1 MNNWIQLLFG
11 EGEEL
16 TPWQM
21 AMRAFCT
28 VIILLVMLRVSDVR
42 RIFGKKN
49 ALDNIMVIMLGAV
62 LARSIV
68 GASPFWS
75 TTAAAATMIGL
86 HRLLTYLALK
96 NTRINRLINGDKVLL
111 YKNGGFI
118 SDNLRKSVISKNEI
132 EESLRLEMQN
142 MTLENIDMI
151 FMETNGRLS
160 FIQKKKE

>member
-1 MNNWIQLLFG
+1 MEGFLYSLFG
-11 EGEEL
+11 EGEAL
-16 TPWQM
+16 TPLQM
-21 AMRAFCT
+21 AVRAFS
-28 VIILLVMLRVSDVR
+28 VVVVLLVMLRLGGSM

-49 ALDNIMVIMLGAV
+49 TLDNIMVIMLGAV

-86 HRLLTYLALK
+86 HRSLTYIALK
-96 NTRINRLINGDKVLL
+96 SKMVNRIINGDKILL
-111 YKNGGFI
+111 YKNGNFI
-118 SDNLRKSVISKNEI
+118 SHNLRKTVISQDEI
-132 EESLRLEMQN
+132 KQSLRLE
-142 MTLENIDMI
+142 TKDTSLEDIDMI